1 MNMAIEGVRHLIECH
16 CILPQFRNRQTPV
29 YHKFIVFSTVDD
41 DKVNKK
47 LVQCNNCGILHKV
60 VDLCKSEI
68 AHGMEEGASLRTIED
83 IKLSFPQNLS
93 DFLVQQKV
101 DITIWEYVEFLI
113 DNKQEKEIILNKD
126 TKDDVSQLKIL
137 HVKADGTFKIKSET
151 RQDEVEF

>member
-1 MNMAIEGVRHLIECH
+1 MAIEGVRHLIECH
-16 CILPQFRNRQTPV
+16 CILPQFRNRQVPV
-29 YHKFIVFSTVDD
+29 YHRFIVFSTVDD

-68 AHGMEEGASLRTIED
+68 AHGMEEGVSLRTIND

-93 DFLVQQKV
+93 DFLTQQKS
-101 DITIWEYVEFLI
+101 DISIWEYVEFLL
-113 DNKQEKEIILNKD
+113 DNKQEKEITLSKD

-137 HVKADGTFKIKSET
+137 HVKADGTFKVKSET
-151 RQDEVEF
+151 RQDEVEL

>member
-1 MNMAIEGVRHLIECH
+1 MAIEGVRHLLECH
-16 CILPQFRNRQTPV
+16 CILPQFRNRQFPV
-29 YHKFIVFSTVDD
+29 YHRFIVFSTIDD

-68 AHGMEEGASLRTIED
+68 AHGMEEGVSLRTIND

-93 DFLVQQKV
+93 DFLTQQKS
-101 DITIWEYVEFLI
+101 DISIWEYVEFLV
-113 DNKQEKEIILNKD
+113 DNKQEKEITLSKD

-137 HVKADGTFKIKSET
+137 HVKADGTFKVKSET
-151 RQDEVEF
+151 RQDEVEL

>member
-1 MNMAIEGVRHLIECH
+1 MAIEGVRHLIECH
-16 CILPQFRNRQTPV
+16 CILPQFRNRQVPV
-29 YHKFIVFSTVDD
+29 YHRFIVFSTVDD

-68 AHGMEEGASLRTIED
+68 AHGMEEGVSLRTIND

-93 DFLVQQKV
+93 DFLTQQKS
-101 DITIWEYVEFLI
+101 DISIWEYVEFLV
-113 DNKQEKEIILNKD
+113 DNKQEKEITLSKD

-137 HVKADGTFKIKSET
+137 HVKADGTFKVKSET
-151 RQDEVEF
+151 RQDEVEL

>member
-83 IKLSFPQNLS
+83 IR
-93 DFLVQQKV
+93 LVLRAGADKV
-101 DITIWEYVEFLI
+101 ALNTATI
-113 DNKQEKEIILNKD
+113 KIII
-126 TKDDVSQLKIL
+126 SI
-137 HVKADGTFKIKSET
+137 AA
-151 RQDEVEF
+151 